1 MSDELKLTLIS
12 TAIGVVFGPVTRTLF
27 PNDGKRWAKCS
38 KGGRLVVGTLG
49 TILFGAYAAGAFYWG
64 YVYFGWFCVGFT
76 ALGIWGLLATFFKPL
91 TKEQEQ
97 RIDASDPTKL
107 KPFRFG
113 K

>member
-1 MSDELKLTLIS
+1 
-12 TAIGVVFGPVTRTLF
+12 
-27 PNDGKRWAKCS
+27 
-38 KGGRLVVGTLG
+38 GGRWGLFT
-49 TILFGAYAAGAFYWG
+49 FGAIFFGAFAAGAFYRG
-64 YVYFGWFCVGFT
+64 YVYFGWFFVGFT
-76 ALGIWGLLATFFKPL
+76 ALQIWALLTTGFKPL